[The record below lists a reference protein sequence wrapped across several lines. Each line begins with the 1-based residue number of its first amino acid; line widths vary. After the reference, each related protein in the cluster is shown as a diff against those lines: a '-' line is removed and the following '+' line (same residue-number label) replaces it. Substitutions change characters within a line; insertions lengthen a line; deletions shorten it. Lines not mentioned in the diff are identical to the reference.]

1 MKESE
6 ILQHLEEIAEKLA
19 IKVQQVNLRKDYYNL
34 KSGLCKVRGEFRI
47 IIDKHLHLSEKID
60 VLIDA
65 LGEFDIEGLYINP
78 YVRRLFE
85 KRRTEEGGS
94 VHLMVETGPADTQ
107 PSP

>member
-6 ILQHLEEIAEKLA
+6 ILQHLEEIAEKLS

-34 KSGLCKVRGEFRI
+34 KSGLCKVRGEPRI
-47 IIDKHLHLSEKID
+47 IVDKHLHLSEKID

-65 LGEFDIEGLYINP
+65 LAEFDIEDLYINP
-78 YVRRLFE
+78 YVRKLFE
-85 KRRTEEGGS
+85 KRSTEAGGS
-94 VHLMVETGPADTQ
+94 APLVAEKSPVDTH

>member
-6 ILQHLEEIAEKLA
+6 ILQHLEEIAV
-19 IKVQQVNLRKDYYNL
+19 KVQQVNLRKDYYNL
-34 KSGLCKVRGEFRI
+34 KSGLCKVKGEHRI
-47 IIDKHLHLSEKID
+47 IVDKHLNLSEKID

-85 KRRTEEGGS
+85 KRSAAGS
-94 VHLMVETGPADTQ
+94 VPLLLESGPADTH